1 MKRLFL
7 VVSCAVVLGGC
18 AMSFPKPPV
27 AARPVA
33 KVQAPILVDNNG
45 VPIPHIPFRAGVST
59 VTVENMARAQ
69 GCVGGQGAGLVTPQ
83 GPIEMYRMVCAD
95 RRVFTARCELRQCKA
110 M

>member
-7 VVSCAVVLGGC
+7 VVSCAVMLGGC
-18 AMSFPKPPV
+18 AMKFAKPPV
-27 AARPVA
+27 AAKPVA
-33 KVQAPILVDNNG
+33 KAPARVLVDNKG
-45 VPIPHIPFRAGVST
+45 QPIEYIPFRAGVST
-59 VTVENMARAQ
+59 VTVENMAREQ

-95 RRVFTARCELRQCKA
+95 RRVFTAKCELRQCKV